1 MKIKLNNRGGGIG
14 PVQVFVNEKEFIADA
29 RPSGFNPAIAEASLS
44 VDLTGASRIPGK
56 ENRIRVVARNAEGYL
71 SSRGSDEV
79 WEPAGEVSSVAPEL
93 YAIVGGV
100 SNYAG
105 DRLDLRYA
113 AKDAEDFAKALELGA
128 KKLFG
133 ADKVHLKLLATENQ
147 NAINPTKANFRAAF
161 EEFRRAKPTDIL
173 VIYLAG
179 HGVTL
184 QQGTDTYL
192 YLTEAART
200 TDKAVLADSA
210 VRTATSISSDELTE
224 WTKAIPALKQVMIL
238 DTCAAGAVA
247 TKLVEK
253 RDVSGDQIRALERL
267 KDRTGIHVLMGS
279 AADAVSYEASQYGQ
293 GLLTYALLQGMR
305 GAALL
310 DDGQVDIS
318 KLFNYAV
325 DQVPQMARNV
335 GGIQKPEIR
344 IPKGGETFPIGM
356 LTDQEK
362 KLIPLAM
369 VKPIV
374 LRPRIS
380 LQELGDD
387 TLGLINE
394 LRNLLRD
401 ASYVSVRGVVGQPQ
415 LVYVD
420 EDELPG
426 AFRPTGTYTIEN
438 DVVRVKLF
446 IRRDGETVSTL
457 PLIEGSKTDVAGLAN
472 TIRSKITDSL
482 NNMPR

>member
-1 MKIKLNNRGGGIG
+1 
-14 PVQVFVNEKEFIADA
+14 
-29 RPSGFNPAIAEASLS
+29 
-44 VDLTGASRIPGK
+44 
-56 ENRIRVVARNAEGYL
+56 
-71 SSRGSDEV
+71 
-79 WEPAGEVSSVAPEL
+79 
-93 YAIVGGV
+93 
-100 SNYAG
+100 
-105 DRLDLRYA
+105 
-113 AKDAEDFAKALELGA
+113 
-128 KKLFG
+128 
-133 ADKVHLKLLATENQ
+133 
-147 NAINPTKANFRAAF
+147 
-161 EEFRRAKPTDIL
+161 

-192 YLTEAART
+192 YLTESART

-253 RDVSGDQIRALERL
+253 RDVSGDQIRAIERL
-267 KDRTGIHVLMGS
+267 KDRTGVHVLMGS

-310 DDGQVDIS
+310 ADGQVDVS

-362 KLIPLAM
+362 KLIPLAL

-394 LRNLLRD
+394 LRKLLRD
-401 ASYVSVRGVVGQPQ
+401 ASYVSVRGAVGQPQ
-415 LVYVD
+415 LVFVD

-426 AFRPTGTYTIEN
+426 AFRPTGTYTIEG
-438 DVVRVKLF
+438 DAVRVKLF
-446 IRRDGETVSTL
+446 IRRDGETVSSL
-457 PLIEGSKTDVAGLAN
+457 PLIEGSKADVAGLAN
-472 TIRSKITDSL
+472 AILSKITESL
-482 NNMPR
+482 NTLPR